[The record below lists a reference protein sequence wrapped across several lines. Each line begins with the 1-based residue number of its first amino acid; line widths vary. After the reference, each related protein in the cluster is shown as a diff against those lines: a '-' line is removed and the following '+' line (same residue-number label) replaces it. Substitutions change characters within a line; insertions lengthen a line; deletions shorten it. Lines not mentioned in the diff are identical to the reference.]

1 MREAV
6 IDKVRAAG
14 VVGAGGAGFPTH
26 IKLQFDVKRVLANG
40 AACEPLLVSDPY
52 LMAAHTGQVLDGLAT
67 VVRCLKAEGG
77 TVCLKSK
84 HQGALTSLEKGV
96 SANGYEGLLDV
107 FELEDF
113 YPAGDEF
120 ILVNE
125 VLGKI
130 VPEGGIP
137 LNVQT
142 VVSNIESLLNI
153 SRAMN
158 DLPVTDRYLTV
169 CGEVRQPMVI
179 KVPIGTAT
187 DKVIERAGGPLIS
200 DFKVVMGGPMM
211 GNVLATGTE
220 PVTKTT
226 SGIIVLPAS
235 HNVIQYKK
243 KSLAQMRFIAKSACT
258 QCSRCTELCPR
269 NMIGHA
275 LEPHR
280 IMRHLAYTPAT
291 AGEMTAGEGAEV
303 LEDALIC
310 SECGICEKFACPM
323 MLSPREIN
331 AAVKKELMGKG
342 SKREPVRE
350 TFRVSPFKETRKVPL
365 NRLMERL
372 QVARY
377 DIHPPFYEDEIPITN
392 VTIPLQQHIGQPAL
406 AVVNTGDPVK
416 KGDLIGEI
424 PEGALGARVHA
435 SIDGIVTAVDDTV
448 VIEKRQA

>member
-6 IDKVRAAG
+6 VNKVRAAG

-26 IKLQFDVKRVLANG
+26 IKLQFDVKWVLGNG
-40 AACEPLLVSDPY
+40 ASCEPLLVSDPY
-52 LMAAHTGQVLDGLAT
+52 LMTHHTGRVLDGLAT
-67 VVRCLKAEGG
+67 VVSCTDAQKG

-84 HQGALTSLEKGV
+84 HEDAVATLKKAVTL
-96 SANGYEGLLDV
+96 NGYAGIIDV

-120 ILVNE
+120 VLVNE

-130 VPEGGIP
+130 VPEGAIP
-137 LNVQT
+137 LNVQS
-142 VVSNIESLLNI
+142 VVSNVESLLNV

-158 DLPVTDRYLTV
+158 GKPVTDRYLTV
-169 CGEVRQPMVI
+169 CGEVRQPMV
-179 KVPIGTAT
+179 VRAPIGTPA
-187 DKVIERAGGPLIS
+187 DKIIQQAGGPLIS

-211 GNVLATGTE
+211 GTVLNTGEE

-226 SGIIVLPAS
+226 SGIIVLPS
-235 HNVIQYKK
+235 HHNVIRYKQK
-243 KSLAQMRFIAKSACT
+243 NLDQMRFIAKSACT

-269 NMIGHA
+269 YLIGHS

-280 IMRHLAYTPAT
+280 IMRHLAFTP
-291 AGEMTAGEGAEV
+291 GMTGEV

-331 AAVKKELMGKG
+331 AAVKRQLLGRG
-342 SKREPVRE
+342 VKREPKRE
-350 TFRVSPFKETRKVPL
+350 IFHASQFKDTRKVPL
-365 NRLMERL
+365 KRLMERL
-372 QVARY
+372 NVTRY
-377 DIHPPFYEDEIPITN
+377 DVHPSFCDDDIQVSE
-392 VTIPLQQHIGQPAL
+392 VAIPLQQHIGKPAL
-406 AVVNTGDPVK
+406 PVVKVGKRVK

-424 PEGALGARVHA
+424 PEGLLGARVHA
-435 SIDGIVTAVDDTV
+435 SIDGTV
-448 VIEKRQA
+448 VSIDNDIVIKQ

>member
-52 LMAAHTGQVLDGLAT
+52 LMATHTEQVLGGLAT
-67 VVRCLKAEGG
+67 IVKCLNAEGG
-77 TVCLKSK
+77 TVCLKSR
-84 HQGALTSLEKGV
+84 HQSALTSLQKGV
-96 SANGYEGLLDV
+96 SANGYDGLLDV

-153 SRAMN
+153 ARAMN
-158 DLPVTDRYLTV
+158 DQPVTDRYLTV
-169 CGEVRQPMVI
+169 CGEVRHPMVL

-187 DKVIERAGGPLIS
+187 DKVIEMAGGSLIS

-226 SGIIVLPAS
+226 SGIIVLPSS

-243 KSLAQMRFIAKSACT
+243 KSIEQMRFIAKSACT

-269 NMIGHA
+269 NLIGHA

-280 IMRHLAYTPAT
+280 IMRHLAYTPAA
-291 AGEMTAGEGAEV
+291 AGEMTGAADAGV

-331 AAVKKELMGKG
+331 AAVKKELMRKG
-342 SKREPVRE
+342 IKRESVRE
-350 TFRVSPFKETRKVPL
+350 TFQVSPFKDTRKVPL

-377 DIHPPFYEDEIPITN
+377 DTHPSFCEDKISVST
-392 VTIPLQQHIGQPAL
+392 VTIPLQQHIGKPAL
-406 AVVNTGDPVK
+406 AVVNTGDQVK

-435 SIDGIVTAVDDTV
+435 SIDGMVTAVGDNV
-448 VIEKRQA
+448 VIEKRQV